1 MEVHHH
7 TQTERKKWH
16 HYLWEFFM
24 LFLAVTLGFLV
35 ENLREDYKDHQREK
49 QFITSL
55 INDVEKDT
63 ARMHEIIRNRD
74 DRERKFDSLS
84 LLLDQGP
91 PYDSTNRIYYYGVL
105 VPRNLAVRF
114 NPNDGTL
121 QQLKNS
127 GGLRLIRNQGVV
139 DSITRYD
146 VSLKGLTQFGEIE
159 LTAMHDFRSIAHR
172 FFNSRVLDKM
182 MNADNIP
189 SPPIDN
195 PPLIPFSKN
204 DLNEF
209 NYKLFNVKAM
219 NRASRVVIKQVLLQ
233 AENLLAT
240 LKKEYHLK

>member
-7 TQTERKKWH
+7 AHTERKKWT

-35 ENLREDYKDHQREK
+35 ENLREDYKDHQRER
-49 QFITSL
+49 QFMTSL
-55 INDVEKDT
+55 INDVKADT
-63 ARMHEIIRNRD
+63 ILMHKIIRSRD
-74 DRERKFDSLS
+74 EREKMFDSLS

-91 PYDSTNRIYYYGVL
+91 PYDSTNMIYFYGVV

-114 NPNDGTL
+114 IPYDGTL

-127 GGLRLIRNQGVV
+127 GGLRLIRNQRVV

-146 VSLKGLTQFGEIE
+146 VSLKNLTQFGEIE
-159 LTAMHDFRSIAHR
+159 LTAMHDFRTIAHR

-182 MNADNIP
+182 MSADNIP
-189 SPPIDN
+189 SPPTDN

-209 NYKLFNVKAM
+209 NYKLFNVKGM
-219 NRASRVVIKQVLLQ
+219 NRASRVVIKLVLRQ
-233 AENLLAT
+233 AESLLAM
-240 LKKEYHLK
+240 LKKEYHL